1 MASIPSNGYAAV
13 MAGTNVYTGSNFFG
27 SDCPKTPIVPTDPDD
42 LVNKAYVTSVIPPI
56 PPTPPVTEFS
66 YTNTSNAVVPVAL
79 PTAAG
84 QKLNLLASGLNGGL
98 WSQIGLPQG
107 GLGNITAFTQASDGS
122 YWFGTNAGNTCY
134 ILRTDA
140 TLTTGLGLA
149 GAMFTI
155 LPQNDPIIN
164 CFFEYGG
171 FMFLGGRFDTLISFQ
186 PGGGINVEN
195 YNIGRYNLPFT
206 GFPNANQLSGA
217 GSGGAGGPYM
227 GVGGT
232 VNTIFMFEYVTG
244 AGSPILILGGQF
256 QNTLPTAWS
265 GPNNNL
271 NNLITMTGGLV
282 GTGSQFWLN
291 GNGGFAVIG
300 GVVNTIFGVI
310 DDFAEV
316 YVGGSF
322 TDVGPPPYTNIPYL
336 MKMNFL
342 SGTLSPGGKA
352 QPIPNLNGAITDM
365 CLSSLYGGR
374 MLITGGFDLSPF
386 GGSTVTSYFQFNTST
401 GQVFPAVSNFPAG
414 STGGKVFST
423 GGTDSVLFGTSNVV
437 AWQNVAGTYWNKT
450 VANAFAGTPLNSF
463 RQQIGGGGGPN
474 FFATY
479 SSVGNLQKY
488 TSGTLPA
495 VATFQL
501 PSARFRSATAPN
513 NQYQNAVFSTAAGAQ
528 VFLSGAELYWSP
540 AGALTTGLTFS

>member
-1 MASIPSNGYAAV
+1 MASVPNNGYAAV
-13 MAGTNVYTGSNFFG
+13 MGGTNVYTGSNFFG

-42 LVNKAYVTSVIPPI
+42 LCNRAFVLGSIPPI

-66 YTNTSNAVVPVAL
+66 YTNTSNAVVPVNL

-84 QKLNLLASGLNGGL
+84 QKLNLLASGLDGGV
-98 WSQIGLPQG
+98 WSQLGIPQSG
-107 GLGNITAFTQASDGS
+107 AGNITAFTVASDGS
-122 YWFGTNAGNTCY
+122 YWFGTTQGTACL
-134 ILRTDA
+134 ILRCDA
-140 TLTTGLGLA
+140 ALTTVLGIA
-149 GAMFTI
+149 GASFTI
-155 LPQNDPIIN
+155 LPQSNPLIT

-171 FMFLGGRFDTLISFQ
+171 FMFVGGRFDTLLSFN
-186 PGGGINVEN
+186 PGGGVNVEN
-195 YNIGRYNLPFT
+195 YNIGRFNLPFT
-206 GFPNANQLSGA
+206 GFPNANQLSGV
-217 GSGGAGGPYM
+217 GEGGTGGPYR
-227 GVGGT
+227 GVGGI
-232 VNTIFMFEYVTG
+232 VNTIFMYEYVTG
-244 AGSPILILGGQF
+244 ANAPALILGGQF
-256 QNTLPTAWS
+256 QTTLPNAWD
-265 GPNNNL
+265 GPGGNL
-271 NNLITMTGGLV
+271 NNLIFLTNALL

-291 GNGGFAVIG
+291 GSGGFSVIG
-300 GVVNTIFGVI
+300 GVVNTIFGVA
-310 DDFAEV
+310 DDTAEV

-322 TDVGPPPYTNIPYL
+322 TSVGRPPQTNIPYL

-342 SGTLSPGGKA
+342 SGTISPGGKA
-352 QPIPNLNGAITDM
+352 QPIPNLNGPITDM
-365 CLSSLYGGR
+365 CPSSLYGGR

-401 GQVFPAVSNFPAG
+401 GQVFPAVSNFPPG

-479 SSVGNLQKY
+479 SSLGNLQKY

-501 PSARFRSATAPN
+501 PSARFRSATNPN
-513 NQYQNAVFSTAAGAQ
+513 NEFRNAVFSTSAGAQ

-540 AGALTTGLTFS
+540 AGALTTGLTFT